1 MDISASESCSDLD
14 VEVGEEGMVSAR
26 KASRN
31 AQHKD
36 FKREGVHEVDARN
49 KADLDLT
56 VYKPLSLAVERLAYN
71 SALEQLPKKEC

>member
-49 KADLDLT
+49 KAD
-56 VYKPLSLAVERLAYN
+56 
-71 SALEQLPKKEC
+71 